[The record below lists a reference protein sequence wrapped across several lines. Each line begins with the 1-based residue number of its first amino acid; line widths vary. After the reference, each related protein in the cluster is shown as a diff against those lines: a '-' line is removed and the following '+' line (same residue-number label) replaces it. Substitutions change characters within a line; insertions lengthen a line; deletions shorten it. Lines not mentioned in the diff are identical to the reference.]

1 MSIYCG
7 NNRNNKNIISGEK
20 KIGTRYSCLKSG
32 FGLGYYKIP
41 INSYE
46 NKYVPIDT
54 TKIYCGNSAEL
65 PPNYDRFGTLREC
78 HSKGVGIGLL
88 KKYNE
93 NEYEHIDFSFKNDRK
108 YILEIFLCWVFT
120 SVIIGVMLYFKKPK
134 FILNSNINS
143 NINSKKNINYILL
156 ILYSIFISS
165 LITTIIYVSKYNVIS

>member
-46 NKYVPIDT
+46 NNYEPIDT
-54 TKIYCGNSAEL
+54 TKIYCGNSIEL

-78 HSKGVGIGLL
+78 HSKGVGIGLR

-93 NEYEHIDFSFKNDRK
+93 NEYVNFSFKNDRK
-108 YILEIFLCWVFT
+108 YILELFLCWIFT

-134 FILNSNINS
+134 FILNSNINF
-143 NINSKKNINYILL
+143 KKNINYILL
-156 ILYSIFISS
+156 ILYSICISS
-165 LITTIIYVSKYNVIS
+165 LITIIIYVSKYHVIS